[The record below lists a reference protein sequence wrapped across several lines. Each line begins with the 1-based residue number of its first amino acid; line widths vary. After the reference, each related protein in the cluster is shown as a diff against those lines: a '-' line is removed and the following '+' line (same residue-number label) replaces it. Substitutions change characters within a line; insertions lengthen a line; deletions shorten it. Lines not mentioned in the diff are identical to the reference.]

1 MFPAAV
7 TFIQTFITLMK
18 ATNVNATYCRAG
30 VRAGAVLCAPRAEAH
45 AHLKTQY
52 PAANATM
59 TDAPQ
64 ALTLTFTEAVEPAF
78 SGLTLTRNGN
88 QQVPTGAI
96 KTDPANAAQIIV
108 PFAQPLTAGEY
119 QVAWHVVSV
128 DGHKTQGSYTFS
140 VK

>member
-1 MFPAAV
+1 MSMQRIVAPVYALALF
-7 TFIQTFITLMK
+7 
-18 ATNVNATYCRAG
+18 
-30 VRAGAVLCAPRAEAH
+30 AGAVLCAPRAEAH

-64 ALTLTFTEAVEPAF
+64 ALTLTFTEAVEPTF

-108 PFAQPLTAGEY
+108 PFTQPLTAGEY

>member
-1 MFPAAV
+1 MSMQRIVAPVCALALF
-7 TFIQTFITLMK
+7 
-18 ATNVNATYCRAG
+18 
-30 VRAGAVLCAPRAEAH
+30 AGAVLC
-45 AHLKTQY
+45 
-52 PAANATM
+52 
-59 TDAPQ
+59 APQ

-78 SGLTLTRNGN
+78 SGLTLTRNDN
-88 QQVPTGAI
+88 QQVPTGPV

-108 PFAQPLTAGEY
+108 PFTQPLTAGEY